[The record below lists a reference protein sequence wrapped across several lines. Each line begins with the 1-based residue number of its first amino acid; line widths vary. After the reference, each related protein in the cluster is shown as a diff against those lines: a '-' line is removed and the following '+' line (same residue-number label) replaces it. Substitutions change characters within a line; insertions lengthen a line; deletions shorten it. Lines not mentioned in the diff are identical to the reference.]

1 MDSFE
6 KKYGFPSDAPRPRV
20 NFDWHSRNTYLRDGG
35 NRDAYGYADPVIMV
49 CDTMQSIA
57 TWADEAGVNV
67 ADNPQFLIEVFDR
80 VEVLRLER
88 IAAEVDH
95 YRVERNEEGFSR
107 D

>member
-6 KKYGFPSDAPRPRV
+6 KKCGFPSDAPRPRV
-20 NFDWHSRNTYLRDGG
+20 NFDWHCQNTYLRDGG
-35 NRDAYGYADPVIMV
+35 NSDPYGYADPVIMV

-88 IAAEVDH
+88 IAAEVACFAA
-95 YRVERNEEGFSR
+95 EREEEGFSR